1 MRYPFM
7 PEANAM
13 MRLAELVIA
22 GTLGAVLGVFLS
34 AGTPLDFNFFMKV
47 LVVDCVLA
55 VIFFILTKVTV
66 PKAGGKAPALAKP
79 YREHSNPREEEY
91 GREEQYPEELPPE
104 EELLPEEGE
113 EPYPE
118 EEWEEEKPSSKVPS
132 KGRAFGP
139 KKARK

>member
-1 MRYPFM
+1 M

-66 PKAGGKAPALAKP
+66 PKAGGKAPALARP
-79 YREHSNPREEEY
+79 YRERGNPREEEY
-91 GREEQYPEELPPE
+91 PEEELPPE

-118 EEWEEEKPSSKVPS
+118 EEWEEEKTPSKMPS

>member
-1 MRYPFM
+1 M
-7 PEANAM
+7 PEGNAM

-22 GTLGAVLGVFLS
+22 STLGAVLGVFLS

-55 VIFFILTKVTV
+55 VIFFILTKVTM
-66 PKAGGKAPALAKP
+66 PKIGGKAPALTRP
-79 YREHSNPREEEY
+79 YRERGNPRDEGYEEN
-91 GREEQYPEELPPE
+91 YPEEELPPE
-104 EELLPEEGE
+104 EELLPEEGQ

-118 EEWEEEKPSSKVPS
+118 AEWEEEKPQKQPA
-132 KGRAFGP
+132 KGRTFGP